1 MSDSAHSDLEM
12 LADVLGC
19 KWMIQIL
26 QQLEQGPRRP
36 SQIRRA
42 VPGISEKV
50 LTERL
55 RHLEQAGLIQRH
67 DYGVFPRRVD
77 YRLTERGAELRPL
90 LDAIREF
97 CERSARRRR
106 ASGNRR

>member
-1 MSDSAHSDLEM
+1 MTQSPNRDLEM

-19 KWMIQIL
+19 KWMIQVL
-26 QQLEQGPRRP
+26 QQLQQGPRRP
-36 SQIRRA
+36 SHIRRA
-42 VPGISEKV
+42 VAGISEKV
-50 LTERL
+50 LTQRL

-67 DYGVFPRRVD
+67 DYGVFPRRVE
-77 YRLTERGAELRPL
+77 YRLTARGEELRPL

-97 CERSARRRR
+97 CERGARRRR